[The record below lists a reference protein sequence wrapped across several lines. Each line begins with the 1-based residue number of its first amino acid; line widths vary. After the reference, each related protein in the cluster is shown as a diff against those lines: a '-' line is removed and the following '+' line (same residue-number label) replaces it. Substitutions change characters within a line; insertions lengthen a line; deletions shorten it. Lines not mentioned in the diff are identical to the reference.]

1 MNNLGQFRRSIVV
14 VEIGR
19 QVLFAAFPLA
29 LAYAAASD
37 LLTMTIANK
46 LVAAMIVA
54 FAVCLPLIGMSWNE
68 IAMHLAAGA
77 VVIAF
82 AFAFFAAGWIGGG
95 DAKFAAVVALWLGWD
110 HLIDFSVYA
119 SLFGG
124 ALTLLVLSFRRSVLP
139 AFVIRQPWLQRLH
152 DENAGVP
159 YGVALAA
166 AGLATYP
173 DTIWMRLATG

>member
-1 MNNLGQFRRSIVV
+1 VV

-19 QVLFAAFPLA
+19 QLLFAAFPLA

-46 LVAAMIVA
+46 LVLAMIVA
-54 FAVCLPLIGMSWNE
+54 FALCLPLVGMAWSE
-68 IAMHLAAGA
+68 VGMHVAAGA
-77 VVIAF
+77 VVIAV

-95 DAKFAAVVALWLGWD
+95 DAKFAAAVALWLGWNQ
-110 HLIDFSVYA
+110 LLVFSVYA

-124 ALTLLVLSFRRSVLP
+124 ALTLFVLSFRRSVLP
-139 AFVIRQPWLQRLH
+139 AFVIRQPWVQRLH
-152 DENAGVP
+152 DEKAGVP

-173 DTIWMRLATG
+173 DTVWMRLATG